1 METFGLTVAHFRPP
15 HGGNHP
21 SRFQTVNICFRDA
34 CGETALRGF
43 QQLKSFFVFVLPQIG
58 GKGTINR

>member
-43 QQLKSFFVFVLPQIG
+43 QQLDILSILLA
-58 GKGTINR
+58 